1 MAITPL
7 SLKIT
12 ADLSG
17 LTSSLNSAMGQLRG
31 IGQQVSQ
38 SFSGVTT
45 QTTASTTAISG
56 GIGTLMNRLGGLAAA
71 YGALRSVQTFARMA
85 DEAALATAR
94 IEGLT
99 GSMAETREAQAGLF
113 EIAQRLQAGY
123 GEAVASFSR
132 MLPAVK
138 ELGGGV
144 RETTSLTEIL
154 LTTAKLSGAS
164 AAEASASATQFAQ
177 ALGSGALQGDELRSI
192 LENNN
197 TLARTLA
204 EGLGVSIGEL
214 RRMGEEGKLTSDL
227 VANTLLGAYD
237 DIKSK
242 AAELPQTVGG
252 AWTQITNAFTLLVT
266 SVSNGT
272 GIFTTLATVMGEV
285 AKVIELV
292 ARTLFSAGEQSDALK
307 DRKGAA
313 EFAQSVGRAFA
324 YMADLVT
331 SVVRS
336 VVDIVGALLAVFRAA
351 GNQIGAV
358 GAAIASVLRGDFAG
372 AAAVLRDAGEVGA
385 AAVNRLGTAVGESAA
400 RMVQAWNG
408 AGAAYQGYVAS
419 LAAGAGAAA
428 ESGGGGQ
435 LAGGAGGGAGAKPTA
450 DKATA
455 RGLEDDVD
463 AINAAIEAERRRFA
477 IAQEVATIRTQM
489 DRDRALAAIEAEQR
503 VTRFQ
508 LDNQQITEE
517 QYLAAE
523 QIFEDRKYEIRRAAA
538 DRALELAKAEGRDP
552 AEVEAINAQLL
563 QLELDY
569 QTRKQEIAL
578 QVQQAAAG
586 SGAGGAGRNVY
597 QTMQQSMSTALEQ
610 MLTRAKSFGQA
621 MSGVYASMR
630 SAIIGEIAKILMA
643 KIAAFAKEKMLAL
656 AHISAN
662 AATAGS
668 GAASSVASIP
678 YVGPILAIAAMAAVL
693 GSVMAL
699 GGGIKSA
706 AGGFSIPSGLNPVTQ
721 LHQEEMV
728 LPADIA
734 NPLRQ
739 NLAGGGG
746 GVVNVEVQG
755 ASVGDFLLL
764 HKSELVRALKSAR
777 RDLAF

>member
-17 LTSSLNSAMGQLRG
+17 LTTALNSAMGQLRG
-31 IGQQVSQ
+31 VGQQVSQ
-38 SFSGVTT
+38 SFAGVTT
-45 QTTASTTAISG
+45 QTTASTTAVTSG
-56 GIGTLMNRLGGLAAA
+56 VSTLMGRLGGLAAA
-71 YGALRSVQTFARMA
+71 YGALRAVQTFARMA
-85 DEAALATAR
+85 DEASLATAR
-94 IEGLT
+94 IAGLT
-99 GSMAETREAQAGLF
+99 GSMEQTREAQAQLF
-113 EIAQRLQAGY
+113 EISQRLQSGY

-164 AAEASASATQFAQ
+164 AAEASASAMQFAQ
-177 ALGSGALQGDELRSI
+177 ALGSGVLQGDELRSI

-227 VANTLLGAYD
+227 VANTLLGSYD
-237 DIKSK
+237 DIKAK

-285 AKVIELV
+285 AKVIEVV
-292 ARTLFSAGEQSDALK
+292 ARTLFSAGEQSDSLNQ
-307 DRKGAA
+307 RKGAV
-313 EFAQSVGRAFA
+313 EFAQSVGKAFA

-331 SVVRS
+331 GVIRG
-336 VVDIVGALLAVFRAA
+336 VVDIVGALIAVFRAG

-372 AAAVLRDAGEVGA
+372 AAAVLKDAGEVGS
-385 AAVNRLGTAVGESAA
+385 AAVNRLGTAIGESAA

-419 LAAGAGAAA
+419 LAAGASAEAART
-428 ESGGGGQ
+428 GGGT
-435 LAGGAGGGAGAKPTA
+435 LAGGGGAGAGGKPA
-450 DKATA
+450 SDKATV
-455 RGLEDDVD
+455 RGFEADVD

-477 IAQEVATIRTQM
+477 IAQEASQIRSQM
-489 DRDRALAAIEAEQR
+489 DRDRAIAAIEAEQR

-508 LDNQQITEE
+508 LDNQQITVE
-517 QYLAAE
+517 QYLSAE
-523 QIFEDRKYEIRRAAA
+523 QVFEDRKYEIRRAAV

-569 QTRKQEIAL
+569 QTRKHEIAL
-578 QVQQAAAG
+578 QVQQSAAG
-586 SGAGGAGRNVY
+586 AGMGGAAGNIY
-597 QTMQQSMSTALEQ
+597 QSMQQSMTTALEQ
-610 MLTRAKSFGQA
+610 MLGRTKSFGQA
-621 MSGVYASMR
+621 MAGVYASMR
-630 SAIIGEIAKILMA
+630 TAIISELAKILQTQ
-643 KIAAFAKEKMLAL
+643 IASFAKEKGLAL
-656 AHISAN
+656 AKISAN

-668 GAASSVASIP
+668 GAASAVASIP
-678 YVGPILAIAAMAAVL
+678 YVGPVLAIAAMAAVL
-693 GSVMAL
+693 GAVMAL

-706 AGGFSIPSGLNPVTQ
+706 AGGFNIPSGLNPVTQ

-746 GVVNVEVQG
+746 AAINVEVQG

-764 HKSELVRALKSAR
+764 HKSELVKALKSAR